1 MSPVNDGSELENR
14 KTSAIDTLTDR
25 FARNDIPMDEYE
37 RLVADVNRA
46 QDFRELAVIEDIVS
60 GAAGPSPHS
69 VPHSAPRPAPRRAA
83 ASPIARSDPDSP
95 FIGEENV
102 QSSYAVLSE
111 RRLTGEWLRKPNAA
125 VLSFLGSHVVDMRGM
140 ELPPGPTTLEAF
152 ALLGSVEIVV
162 PQELAV
168 RMEAV
173 PVAGE
178 VRIGKTVETRER
190 AGEPVLVITGN
201 AILGSIEV
209 KRR

>member
-1 MSPVNDGSELENR
+1 MSPANTGSELENR
-14 KTSAIDTLTDR
+14 KNSAIDTLTDR

-60 GAAGPSPHS
+60 GAAGPAPQ
-69 VPHSAPRPAPRRAA
+69 SAPYRAA
-83 ASPIARSDPDSP
+83 ASPAGRVDPDSP

-178 VRIGKTVETRER
+178 VRIGKAVETRER